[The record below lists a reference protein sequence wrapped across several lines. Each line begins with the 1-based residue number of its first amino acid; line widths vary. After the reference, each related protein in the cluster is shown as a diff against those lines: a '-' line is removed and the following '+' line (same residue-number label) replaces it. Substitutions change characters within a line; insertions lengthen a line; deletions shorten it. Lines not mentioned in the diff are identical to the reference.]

1 MNDETN
7 TTETDTSNPEAAEA
21 SVPEAEVSEA
31 PAPAPKKEKKKGV
44 GTYPFRTKK
53 DILAQVAADPD
64 FAKQCL
70 VVIYDRQTGE
80 EQEQKTTKSRN
91 ARGFMSSHAVRGSE
105 LAVKIKSGE
114 TLTDEESAMATAL
127 AGRYGKQLAAHFR
140 AEQIAAQ
147 PELAEVAKVFSA
159 G

>member
-1 MNDETN
+1 MEDTNN
-7 TTETDTSNPEAAEA
+7 TTETETSNDSPVVEVA
-21 SVPEAEVSEA
+21 SAPT

-53 DILAQVAADPD
+53 SILAQIAADD
-64 FAKQCL
+64 EFAKVGL
-70 VVIYDRQTGE
+70 GIIYDRQTSH
-80 EQEQKTTKSRN
+80 EQETKTTKSRN

-105 LAVKIKSGE
+105 LAIKVRSGE
-114 TLTDEESAMATAL
+114 ELTDEDLGKVRAMASC
-127 AGRYGKQLAAHFR
+127 YGKQLAAHFR

-147 PELAEVAKVFSA
+147 PELAVVAEVFSA